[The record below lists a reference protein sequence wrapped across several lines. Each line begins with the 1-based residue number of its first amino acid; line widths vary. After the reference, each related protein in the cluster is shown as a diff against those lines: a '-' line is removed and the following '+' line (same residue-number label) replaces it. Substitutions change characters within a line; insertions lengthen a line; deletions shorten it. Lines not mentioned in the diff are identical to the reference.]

1 MHLST
6 QLDLLLDRINST
18 VEPIRVMFA
27 QYSCAA
33 MLVET
38 KFKMLDEQFS
48 VKFDENPIVSINTRI
63 KSPESIMRKLERRGY
78 PFNLDSIRQNLHDVA
93 GVRVVCSFIED
104 IYSLADYLLS
114 QEDIQLVEKKD
125 YIGNPKPNGYRSL
138 HLIIRVPVYTHSDKQ
153 MVDVEVQLRT
163 IAMDCWA
170 NLEHKLRY
178 KKDLPQAKL
187 DMLSVELKE
196 CADMSAELDSR
207 MQSVRKRMGAN

>member
-1 MHLST
+1 MQLTT
-6 QLDLLLDRINST
+6 QLNLLLDHIDST
-18 VEPIRVMFA
+18 VEPIRKMFA

-48 VKFDENPIVSINTRI
+48 AKYDENPIVSISTRI
-63 KSPESIMRKLERRGY
+63 KTPDSIMRKLERKGFPY
-78 PFNLDSIRQNLHDVA
+78 SLDSIRRNLHDIA
-93 GVRVVCSFIED
+93 GVRIVCSFIED
-104 IYSLADYLLS
+104 IFVLADYLLS

-125 YIGNPKPNGYRSL
+125 YISNPKPNGYRSL
-138 HLIIRVPVYTHSDKQ
+138 HLIIRVPVYTDSDKQ

-170 NLEHKLRY
+170 NLEHKVRY
-178 KKDLPQAKL
+178 NKNLPQSKL

-196 CADMSAELDSR
+196 CADMSAELDRR
-207 MQSVRKRMGAN
+207 MQSVRQRMAAQ